1 MEKEKEFYCSDLAW
15 EYGVPLI
22 GTATRGDIWFLIE
35 YPGRW
40 GSKAFVESNIPENVK
55 DYMLG
60 LAYPGVEVRILL
72 IKQTESR
79 KRDGITFFAG
89 QTSALEPL
97 LYEYRLENYSDILDL
112 DLSHLVAGEPGDTTH
127 LRHEPIYLVC
137 ANGIRDKCCAVYGP
151 EVYESMKAEAGD
163 DVWQSSHIG
172 GHNQSPIMLFFPH
185 GLNYAH
191 TTPSESR
198 RLVQAYQRG
207 QVVLH
212 HYRGR
217 VCYETH
223 VQAAEHFWRTKTG
236 DLTLPGPQIEVVDI
250 LGEDEWIVTISQTDG
265 SNEERIHLKR
275 RFSDYAIPTTCTKSK
290 ESKITSFHWI
300 E

>member
-1 MEKEKEFYCSDLAW
+1 MEKEFYCSDIAW
-15 EYGVPLI
+15 EHGVPLI

-40 GSKAFVESNIPENVK
+40 GAKAFEESNIPHDIK
-55 DYMLG
+55 DYLLG
-60 LAYPGVEVRILL
+60 LKHPEVEVRILL
-72 IKQTESR
+72 IKQSESR
-79 KRDGITFFAG
+79 HRGRITFFVV
-89 QTSALEPL
+89 QTFALEPR
-97 LYEYRLENYSDILDL
+97 LYKFRLDNYSDILDL
-112 DLSHLVAGEPGDTTH
+112 DLSPILAGIPGDTAH
-127 LRHEPIYLVC
+127 LRHDPLYLVC
-137 ANGIRDKCCAVYGP
+137 TNGIRDKCCAVYGP
-151 EVYESMKAEAGD
+151 EVYKSMKAEAGEN
-163 DVWQSSHIG
+163 VWQSSHIG

-191 TTPSESR
+191 TTPSEAR

-223 VQAAEHFWRTKTG
+223 IQAAEHFWRQKTG
-236 DLTLPGPQIEVVDI
+236 ELTLPGPQIEAVDI
-250 LGEDEWIVTISQTDG
+250 LGEDEWIVTINQADG

-275 RFSDYAIPTTCTKSK
+275 RFSDYVIPTTCTKSK
-290 ESKITSFHWI
+290 QSKIASFHWI